1 MSWWC
6 YDNTVF
12 CQHKQLQSNLS
23 TLNHSKYSVRGWS
36 RESKEILTGV
46 SGVMNIKVKH
56 PDDQLYNFLI
66 SQPGGSLVS
75 SATRQM
81 NETYWSEGPRL
92 D

>member
-1 MSWWC
+1 M
-6 YDNTVF
+6 
-12 CQHKQLQSNLS
+12 
-23 TLNHSKYSVRGWS
+23 
-36 RESKEILTGV
+36 
-46 SGVMNIKVKH
+46 MNIKVKH